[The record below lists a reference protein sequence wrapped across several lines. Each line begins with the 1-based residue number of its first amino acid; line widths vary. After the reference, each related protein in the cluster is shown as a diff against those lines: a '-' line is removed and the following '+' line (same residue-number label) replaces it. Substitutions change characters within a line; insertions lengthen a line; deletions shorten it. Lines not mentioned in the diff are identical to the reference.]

1 MIRMKPA
8 LAAALIAILA
18 VSCGGNG
25 DSPREQRRDRVD
37 ILGAGATFPAPLI
50 TAMADEYRDLTR
62 NRVTV
67 NYQSIGSGGGIRQF
81 IEQTVMFGMS
91 EAFLS
96 DDVMNNVE
104 QATGGRA
111 FNMPITLADVVP
123 TYNIPGVESGLV
135 FNGELLVDIYMGD
148 ITRWNHARI
157 RELNPEVDLPNLPIT
172 VVHRSDG
179 SGTTNV
185 WTSYLSRVSD
195 RWRERVGFATSVNWP
210 AGIGGNGNEGVAGAV
225 QNTTGAIGYNS
236 FAYALLNNMSYG
248 SVINA
253 AGNIIE
259 PSFEAT
265 SEAANIEL
273 PEDTRILFTNTPA
286 ENGYPIAG
294 FAWMLVYENLDANN
308 AISDRR
314 EAKELIKF
322 LVWSIT
328 DGQELSEMLG
338 FARLPEAAVEKS
350 VQMIRQL
357 KWNGELIGQE
367 VLDEQELLS
376 SAQES
381 GLSSVQQPGLSSKL
395 RPENYL

>member
-1 MIRMKPA
+1 M
-8 LAAALIAILA
+8 AITNVRVLLLYA
-18 VSCGGNG
+18 VCLSAFMVISCGGNG
-25 DSPREQRRDRVD
+25 DTPGEMRQDRREQVD

-96 DDVMNNVE
+96 DEVMRNVE

-123 TYNIPGVESGLV
+123 TYNVPGIGSGMV
-135 FNGELLVDIYMGD
+135 FSGELLVEIFMGD
-148 ITRWNHARI
+148 ITRWNHEHI
-157 RELNPEVDLPNLPIT
+157 RELNPDIDLPNLPIT

-195 RWRERVGFATSVNWP
+195 RWREQVGFATSVNWP
-210 AGIGGNGNEGVAGAV
+210 TGIGGNGNEGVAGAV

-236 FAYALLNNMSYG
+236 FAYALLNDMSYG

-253 AGNIIE
+253 SGNIIE

-273 PEDTRILFTNTPA
+273 PDDTRILFTNTSA
-286 ENGYPIAG
+286 EYGYPIAG
-294 FAWMLVYENLDANN
+294 FAWMLLYENLDANN
-308 AISDRR
+308 AISNRR
-314 EAKELIKF
+314 EAGDLINF
-322 LVWSIT
+322 LIWSIT
-328 DGQELSEMLG
+328 EGQELSNMLG
-338 FARLPEAAVEKS
+338 FARLPDAAVEKS

-357 KWNGELIGQE
+357 KWEGELIGQE
-367 VLDEQELLS
+367 ILEEQDLLS
-376 SAQES
+376 ADRQ
-381 GLSSVQQPGLSSKL
+381 
-395 RPENYL
+395 